1 MEFLFRR
8 RDEYDDSTALVRF
21 QGEDMEEV
29 VSRFREFLLGCGF
42 ANSLV
47 DRYVPDPG
55 GEMDTFGN
63 IDFGDRMPD
72 SEGGE
77 E

>member
-21 QGEDMEEV
+21 QGECMDEV

-47 DRYVPDPG
+47 DSYVPDP
-55 GEMDTFGN
+55 EDKIHFF
-63 IDFGDRMPD
+63 DDPDDLPD